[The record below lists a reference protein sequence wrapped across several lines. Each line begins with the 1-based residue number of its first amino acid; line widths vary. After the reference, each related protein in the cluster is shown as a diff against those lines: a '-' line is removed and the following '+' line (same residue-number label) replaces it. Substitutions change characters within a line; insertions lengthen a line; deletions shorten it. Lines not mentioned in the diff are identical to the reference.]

1 MRNLEQTEVHQDLGT
16 RIDAGNAMRPQI
28 SEYIRKH
35 PEREEVS
42 EQADPEFGWI
52 APVDHAARER
62 LRLPASTAAVVEWND
77 AADCEPR
84 VELRALTAAEHASI
98 VGQSTSTLVERVLAH
113 YDAHPGDDGHPA
125 FALYAEW
132 QRRKARAAELAAAG
146 MTRWAIATR
155 EQQRDHGG
163 SGNRA

>member
-16 RIDAGNAMRPQI
+16 RIEAGNAMRPQI
-28 SEYIRKH
+28 SEYIQKH

-42 EQADPEFGWI
+42 EPADPEFGWI
-52 APVDHAARER
+52 APVDDAARER

-84 VELRALTAAEHASI
+84 VELRTLTAADHASI
-98 VGQSTSTLVERVLAH
+98 VGQATSTLV
-113 YDAHPGDDGHPA
+113 DGHPA

-146 MTRWAIATR
+146 MTRGAIATR

>member
-42 EQADPEFGWI
+42 EPADPEFGWI
-52 APVDHAARER
+52 APVDDAARER

-84 VELRALTAAEHASI
+84 VELRALTAADHASI

-113 YDAHPGDDGHPA
+113 YDAHPDDDGHPA

-132 QRRKARAAELAAAG
+132 RRRKARAAELAAAG
-146 MTRWAIATR
+146 NIRRVVASE

-163 SGNRA
+163 SGNQ